1 MDGPR
6 ECHTEWSKSDRVGEI
21 SYAIPYIG
29 NIKRNDTNELNY
41 NTERNTDLESK
52 PMVA

>member
-1 MDGPR
+1 MDGYWK
-6 ECHTEWSKSDRVGEI
+6 CHIEWNKSDKEGEI
-21 SYAIPYIG
+21 LYVIPYMG